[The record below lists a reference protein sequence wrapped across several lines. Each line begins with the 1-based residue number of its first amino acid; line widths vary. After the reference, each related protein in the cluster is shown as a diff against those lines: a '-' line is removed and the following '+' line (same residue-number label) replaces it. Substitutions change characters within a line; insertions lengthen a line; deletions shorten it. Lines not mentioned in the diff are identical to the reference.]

1 MRISDWSSDVCSSD
15 LVPTAIENCRR
26 LQLVV
31 RVHLLD
37 TDCQGYV
44 GEPGPEHHRGL
55 MERRGAARASIL
67 DVNDRDFRETHASQA
82 YLTTD
87 GMLPF
92 HDPLRYI
99 GKYRRSDARS
109 VGQECVS
116 TCRSRCS
123 PYH

>member
-67 DVNDRDFRETHASQA
+67 DVDDRDFRETHASQVS
-82 YLTTD
+82 LTTD

-92 HDPLRYI
+92 HDPDRKSVVEGKSVSVRLDI
-99 GKYRRSDARS
+99 GGPRSF
-109 VGQECVS
+109 QKKKS
-116 TCRSRCS
+116 TK
-123 PYH
+123 